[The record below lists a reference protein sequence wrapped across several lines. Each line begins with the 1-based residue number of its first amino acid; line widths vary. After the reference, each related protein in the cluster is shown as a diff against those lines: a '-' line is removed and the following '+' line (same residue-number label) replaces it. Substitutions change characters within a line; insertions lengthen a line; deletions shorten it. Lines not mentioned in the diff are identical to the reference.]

1 MSETAAVV
9 VHAVLA
15 FVLIG
20 FFGLWGVAL
29 AFAVLYLFVT
39 ALVSLIAFRLIRFH
53 WSLPVLRMLFESS
66 LFIGAAF
73 LFAQVTQ
80 GVPGLLFG
88 GVLSIAAFF
97 YTARGLARRLGE
109 SHRLIQ
115 IMFHIPGGSWLCK
128 A

>member
-1 MSETAAVV
+1 M
-9 VHAVLA
+9 
-15 FVLIG
+15 
-20 FFGLWGVAL
+20 
-29 AFAVLYLFVT
+29 LFV
-39 ALVSLIAFRLIRFH
+39 
-53 WSLPVLRMLFESS
+53 SS

-88 GVLSIAAFF
+88 GALSIAAFF

-109 SHRLIQ
+109 SHRLVKV
-115 IMFHIPGGSWLCK
+115 MLHIPGGAWLCK